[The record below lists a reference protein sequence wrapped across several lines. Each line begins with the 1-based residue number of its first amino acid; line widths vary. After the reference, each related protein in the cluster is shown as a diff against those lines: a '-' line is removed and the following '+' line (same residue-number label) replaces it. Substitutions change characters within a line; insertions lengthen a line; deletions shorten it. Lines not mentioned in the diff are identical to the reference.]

1 MAPWSGHQLWQKGT
15 SPWRTLDW
23 MRCDAPGP
31 DPSPHR
37 PSLCVPITLFP
48 DTIFI
53 LFTFPC
59 HQLLSSG
66 YLICQKPGEKTYCV
80 LGGAV
85 CFSSMPISSS
95 PLHPWGSVQMS
106 SPWTW
111 DLSFKALYGEENWG
125 LRKGFWEQCK
135 ADAGPTDP
143 ATMYHGHALGTR
155 WLCVCVCVYTESSV
169 SHGFCSSRST
179 GRGGH
184 GPRERDTISQCSLG
198 IS

>member
-95 PLHPWGSVQMS
+95 PLHPWGSVQCHLLELEIWVLRLSMEKRIEDWGKGS
-106 SPWTW
+106 GNSVRLMLDLLIQPPCTMDMPWGQG
-111 DLSFKALYGEENWG
+111 D
-125 LRKGFWEQCK
+125 
-135 ADAGPTDP
+135 
-143 ATMYHGHALGTR
+143 
-155 WLCVCVCVYTESSV
+155 CVCVCVCTLKVLYHMGSV
-169 SHGFCSSRST
+169 APEAQEGVDMVPEKETPSPNAR
-179 GRGGH
+179 
-184 GPRERDTISQCSLG
+184 
-198 IS
+198 

>member
-1 MAPWSGHQLWQKGT
+1 MPGQVMAPWSGHQLWQKGT

-95 PLHPWGSVQMS
+95 PLHPWGSVQCHLLELEIWVLRLSMEKRIEDWGKGS
-106 SPWTW
+106 GNSVRLMLDLLIQPPCTMDMPWGQG
-111 DLSFKALYGEENWG
+111 D
-125 LRKGFWEQCK
+125 CVC
-135 ADAGPTDP
+135 
-143 ATMYHGHALGTR
+143 M
-155 WLCVCVCVYTESSV
+155 CVCV
-169 SHGFCSSRST
+169 HWKFCIT
-179 GRGGH
+179 WV
-184 GPRERDTISQCSLG
+184 L
-198 IS
+198 

>member
-95 PLHPWGSVQMS
+95 PLHPWGSVQCHLLELEIWVLRLSMEKRIEDWGKGS
-106 SPWTW
+106 GNSVRLMLDLLIQPPCTMDMPWGQG
-111 DLSFKALYGEENWG
+111 D
-125 LRKGFWEQCK
+125 
-135 ADAGPTDP
+135 
-143 ATMYHGHALGTR
+143 
-155 WLCVCVCVYTESSV
+155 CVCVCVYTESSV

>member
-1 MAPWSGHQLWQKGT
+1 MAPRSGHQLWQKGT

-95 PLHPWGSVQMS
+95 PLHPWGSVQCHLLELEI
-106 SPWTW
+106 WVLR
-111 DLSFKALYGEENWG
+111 LSMEKRIENWG
-125 LRKGFWEQCK
+125 KGSGNSVRLMLDLLIQPPC
-135 ADAGPTDP
+135 
-143 ATMYHGHALGTR
+143 TMDMPWGQGD
-155 WLCVCVCVYTESSV
+155 CVCVCVCTLKVLYHMGSV
-169 SHGFCSSRST
+169 APEAQEGVDMVPEKETPSPNAR
-179 GRGGH
+179 
-184 GPRERDTISQCSLG
+184 
-198 IS
+198 

>member
-1 MAPWSGHQLWQKGT
+1 MLKEGK
-15 SPWRTLDW
+15 SP
-23 MRCDAPGP
+23 APGP

-95 PLHPWGSVQMS
+95 PLHPWGSVQCHLLELEI
-106 SPWTW
+106 WVLR
-111 DLSFKALYGEENWG
+111 LSMEKRIENWG
-125 LRKGFWEQCK
+125 KGSGNSVRLMLDLLIQPPC
-135 ADAGPTDP
+135 
-143 ATMYHGHALGTR
+143 TMDMPWGQGD
-155 WLCVCVCVYTESSV
+155 CVCVCVCTLKVLYHMGSV
-169 SHGFCSSRST
+169 APEAQEGVDMVPEKETPSPNAR
-179 GRGGH
+179 
-184 GPRERDTISQCSLG
+184 
-198 IS
+198 